1 MLSRTGFGKASVPP
15 YPELVNAAEAD
26 EQGASAAADD
36 APRPRRTGSG
46 AVIVGP
52 TIRAR
57 YLPGALIGLPLVSVV
72 LAPFAAAGL
81 QQWRRTRVQ
90 DGYDTWVEH
99 VLAPAW
105 TQLATGWLLMWAL
118 FALWAIV
125 PMLLTHRA
133 VRLDQSSGTLVLRR
147 GLRTADRAQLDDL
160 QYAVGEAE
168 RGSIA
173 LIGVRRPGS
182 RRSEPAPER
191 RWVIPEIGWD
201 DASFDG
207 LRTLQ
212 SAAGLRPAPPRPV
225 LVAEARRRRRAELH
239 REYARRLGMPWKD
252 EYAHDEEAFQAEFDR
267 VRRVLGGKEPAREGD
282 PRP

>member
-1 MLSRTGFGKASVPP
+1 MPR

-52 TIRAR
+52 SIGAR

-90 DGYDTWVEH
+90 DGYDTWIEH
-99 VLAPAW
+99 FLAPAW

-147 GLRTADRAQLDDL
+147 GLR
-160 QYAVGEAE
+160 
-168 RGSIA
+168 
-173 LIGVRRPGS
+173 
-182 RRSEPAPER
+182 PAAATPTR
-191 RWVIPEIGWD
+191 
-201 DASFDG
+201 
-207 LRTLQ
+207 
-212 SAAGLRPAPPRPV
+212 SAAG
-225 LVAEARRRRRAELH
+225 
-239 REYARRLGMPWKD
+239 
-252 EYAHDEEAFQAEFDR
+252 
-267 VRRVLGGKEPAREGD
+267 
-282 PRP
+282 

>member
-1 MLSRTGFGKASVPP
+1 MLTSLGRATNSGTP
-15 YPELVNAAEAD
+15 YPELVNAAEDD

-36 APRPRRTGSG
+36 APRPRRTGHG

-52 TIRAR
+52 TILAR

-72 LAPFAAAGL
+72 LAPFAGAGL

-90 DGYDTWVEH
+90 DGYDTWFEQF
-99 VLAPAW
+99 LAPAW
-105 TQLATGWLLMWAL
+105 TQLASGWLLMWAL

-133 VRLDQSSGTLVLRR
+133 VRLDEAAGTLVLRR
-147 GLRTADRAQLDDL
+147 GLRITDRAEIADVE
-160 QYAVGEAE
+160 YAVGEAE

-173 LIGVRRPGS
+173 LIGVRAAGPKGAGS
-182 RRSEPAPER
+182 EQER

-201 DASFDG
+201 SASFDG
-207 LRTLQ
+207 LRVLQ
-212 SAAGLRPAPPRPV
+212 SAAGLRAAPARPG
-225 LVAEARRRRRAELH
+225 LLAEARQQRRAELH

-252 EYAHDEEAFQAEFDR
+252 EYAHDEAAFQVEFDR
-267 VRRVLGGKEPAREGD
+267 VRRVLGGKERARSGD

>member
-1 MLSRTGFGKASVPP
+1 MPP
-15 YPELVNAAEAD
+15 YPGRVNAAEAD
-26 EQGASAAADD
+26 GQGASASTDD
-36 APRPRRTGSG
+36 ARPRRTRGG

-52 TIRAR
+52 TIGAR

-72 LAPFAAAGL
+72 LSPFAAAGL

-90 DGYDTWVEH
+90 GGYDTWIEQI
-99 VLAPAW
+99 LAPAW
-105 TQLATGWLLMWAL
+105 TQLVTGWLLMWAL

-133 VRLDQSSGTLVLRR
+133 VHLDRSAGTLVLRR
-147 GLRTADRAQLDDL
+147 GLRLADRAQLADL

-173 LIGVRRPGS
+173 LIGVHPPGAPPS
-182 RRSEPAPER
+182 GPDPER
-191 RWVIPEIGWD
+191 RWVVPEIGWD

-207 LRTLQ
+207 LRVLQ

-225 LVAEARRRRRAELH
+225 LVAEARRHRRADLH
-239 REYARRLGMPWKD
+239 REYARRLGMPWKE
-252 EYAHDEEAFQAEFDR
+252 EYARDEDAFHAEFDR
-267 VRRVLGGKEPAREGD
+267 IRRVLGGKDDARPGD
-282 PRP
+282 PLP

>member
-1 MLSRTGFGKASVPP
+1 MPP
-15 YPELVNAAEAD
+15 YPGPVNAAGAD

-90 DGYDTWVEH
+90 DGHDTWIEQF
-99 VLAPAW
+99 LAPAW

-133 VRLDQSSGTLVLRR
+133 VRLDQSAGTLVLRR
-147 GLRTADRAQLDDL
+147 GLRTADRADL
-160 QYAVGEAE
+160 ADLEYAVGEAE
-168 RGSIA
+168 RGSLA
-173 LIGVRRPGS
+173 LIGVRAAGARGS
-182 RRSEPAPER
+182 DAEQER

-201 DASFDG
+201 GPSFDG
-207 LRTLQ
+207 LRALQ
-212 SAAGLRPAPPRPV
+212 SAAGLRPAPARPG
-225 LVAEARRRRRAELH
+225 LLAEARRQRRAELH
-239 REYARRLGMPWKD
+239 REYARRLGMPWRE
-252 EYAHDEEAFQAEFDR
+252 EYAHDEAAFQAEFDR
-267 VRRVLGGKEPAREGD
+267 VRRVLGGKERARPGD